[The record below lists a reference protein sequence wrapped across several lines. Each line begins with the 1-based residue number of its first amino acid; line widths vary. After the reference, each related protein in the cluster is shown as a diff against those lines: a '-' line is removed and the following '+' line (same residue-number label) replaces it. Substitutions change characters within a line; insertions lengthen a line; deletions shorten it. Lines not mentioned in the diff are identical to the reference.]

1 MPVGGRS
8 LPITLSFEG
17 KMPETNIII
26 TGNALS
32 ERIDKNGTE
41 VSRYVSFNSSTQ
53 NLIYSSS
60 YSSSLISFILIG
72 KDID

>member
-1 MPVGGRS
+1 MHYLNELIKTVQKFQDMYH
-8 LPITLSFEG
+8 LIQ
-17 KMPETNIII
+17 
-26 TGNALS
+26 
-32 ERIDKNGTE
+32 
-41 VSRYVSFNSSTQ
+41 STQ